1 MIAVSRHC
9 WALERLG
16 GFANTDRDFF
26 DLEDFLPDDAA
37 IHNSYQLHPWT
48 ITIQYTH
55 QYMYYTGRNLSD
67 FGRTYPTFVLLPRG
81 FPVTIHRTL

>member
-16 GFANTDRDFF
+16 GFANADRDFF

-67 FGRTYPTFVLLPRG
+67 FDGPTPHSSYFPHSL
-81 FPVTIHRTL
+81 PVTIHRTL

>member
-16 GFANTDRDFF
+16 GFANADRDFF

-67 FGRTYPTFVLLPRG
+67 FDGPTPHSSYFPRNL
-81 FPVTIHRTL
+81 PVTIHRTL